1 MLSLVCFLTAQVAK
15 WLNLIYQIAKIIP
28 HIIKLPFDSECLVQ
42 CPWVVINIAS
52 IGNASRCVSLLIESQ
67 TNAVRCIDCT
77 GVVWLAAGQDG
88 GGGSGSSP
96 WCDFCSSCDV

>member
-1 MLSLVCFLTAQVAK
+1 MLSLVCFLIAQVAK

-88 GGGSGSSP
+88 GGRIWIKP
-96 WCDFCSSCDV
+96 MV